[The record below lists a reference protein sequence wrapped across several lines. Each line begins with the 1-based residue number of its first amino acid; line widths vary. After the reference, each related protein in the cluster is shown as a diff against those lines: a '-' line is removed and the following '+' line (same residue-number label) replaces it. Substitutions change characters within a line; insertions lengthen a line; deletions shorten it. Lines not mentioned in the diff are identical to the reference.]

1 MRRRDFL
8 ASGVAIFAALPFS
21 SMSAFAEGEYP
32 QQPIRLIVPRSAGG
46 VVDVVA
52 RLWAEQ
58 MQPRLGTFV
67 IEDQGGGGGLIAGSN
82 VAHARPDGY
91 TLLAGTTSELII
103 SPVIVDH
110 PPYDPV
116 KDLAPITLTAVSVS
130 ALMVHASLPVHSL
143 QELVAYD
150 KAHPGTLSYGSAGTG
165 TSAQLCAELFKKMAG
180 VPDIVHVPYRGANPG
195 LVDFYAGR
203 LPMFAASISPQVLA
217 MHRNGTIRI
226 LVAAT
231 DRRLQAA
238 PEIPISAEV
247 GFPDLIA
254 VLFMGLFAPTGTPK
268 PVIEKIAAVS
278 HSIMAD
284 KAFQEKLISDGF
296 EPVTDSGPDQ
306 TAKFIQEELVRWP
319 PVLKEAGIKVK

>member
-8 ASGVAIFAALPFS
+8 ASGAAFAAASFRS
-21 SMSAFAEGEYP
+21 TAFADTEYP

-46 VVDVVA
+46 VVDVVT

-67 IEDQGGGGGLIAGSN
+67 IEDQGGGGGLIAGGN
-82 VAHARPDGY
+82 VAHAKPDGY

-103 SPVIVDH
+103 SPVIVDR

-116 KDLAPITLTAVSVS
+116 KDLVPITLIAVSVS

-143 QELVAYD
+143 QELITYD

-165 TSAQLCAELFKKMAG
+165 TSAQLCAELFKTQAG
-180 VPDIVHVPYRGANPG
+180 LPDIVHVPYRGANPG
-195 LVDFYAGR
+195 LVDFYAGH
-203 LPMFAASISPQVLA
+203 LPIFAASISPQVLA

-231 DRRLQAA
+231 DKRLRAA
-238 PEIPISAEV
+238 PEIPISAEA
-247 GFPDLIA
+247 GFPDLIS
-254 VLFMGLFAPTGTPK
+254 VLFIGMFGPAGIPRPI
-268 PVIEKIAAVS
+268 VDKIAAVS
-278 HSIMAD
+278 HDVMAD
-284 KAFQEKLISDGF
+284 KAFQEKLIGDGF
-296 EPVTDSGPDQ
+296 EPVLDSGPEQ

-319 PVLKEAGIKVK
+319 PILKAAGIKVD